1 MRNLLNSA
9 VFVFLAL
16 SVFAVGDFSFATAEK
31 CIDFRDFPADSSIEG
46 PGVIYPGLN
55 IQASGAEAVVV
66 KYPNTPGAYA
76 AYVGNIID
84 GNPIL
89 DSLKDFADDVFLSD
103 NAERRNA
110 CLDNRGGF
118 ALKRSS
124 KTSDNIYFNFASPIS
139 NFRIKIFD
147 WGDFNTHNARHH
159 SANLL
164 AYDTNGNIVSQDS
177 LSFSTDTD
185 RNPRTGLL
193 HDKPANPHTF
203 GDACSATSTN
213 QPGNYTFRV
222 SGSDNIVKVVFKG
235 KSVRGQVTQ
244 NMLSDTNVAYG
255 VLCFTDFQPPVQLP
269 IVDIKANNSDGP
281 IALNDPANYTLL
293 WTSQHAA
300 SCVGSGAWSGS
311 KAINGSE
318 AKSNMGS
325 GVYTYTITCSN
336 QHGSATDAVRVNVRQ
351 PQMPIVDIK
360 ANNSDGPINLV
371 SPASYTLSWTSN
383 NASSCS
389 ASGAWSGSKNVFGT
403 ESSSNVGV
411 GNYTYTITCSN
422 LAGSAT
428 DSVTVNVSQQVNYPT
443 VDIKVNGTDGSIS
456 LISPASYTLSWTSN
470 NASSCSASGAWSG
483 SKNVFGT
490 ESSSNVGVGN
500 YTYTITCSN
509 QYGSANDTV
518 TVYVSNQTFQGVL
531 SISKLARDPAITTSS
546 VYYENLYMIPGREVE
561 FSIAITNS
569 GSTQIN
575 NLYIQDT
582 LPSGLSYISGS
593 TTIDGVQT
601 SDGITSS
608 GINVG
613 TILAGQSKTVKFRTR
628 LNDNSFFTQSLTL
641 ITNTAYARGDNAS
654 QVQDMAN
661 VYAIKQGQVL
671 GAATVDTGADAN
683 TLAVLVTGLGSA
695 LSLSGLQIGKRVY
708 WKNRIAQ
715 ARLDGDN

>member
-1 MRNLLNSA
+1 RNLLNSA

-422 LAGSAT
+422 
-428 DSVTVNVSQQVNYPT
+428 
-443 VDIKVNGTDGSIS
+443 
-456 LISPASYTLSWTSN
+456 
-470 NASSCSASGAWSG
+470 
-483 SKNVFGT
+483 
-490 ESSSNVGVGN
+490 
-500 YTYTITCSN
+500 

>member
-318 AKSNMGS
+318 SSSNVGVGNYTYTITCSNQHGSATDAVRVNVRQPQMPIVDIKANNSDGPINLVSPASYTLSWTSNNASSCSASGAWSGSKAINGSEAKSNMGS

-422 LAGSAT
+422 LAVSAT
-428 DSVTVNVSQQVNYPT
+428 DSVTFNVSQQVNYPT
-443 VDIKVNGTDGSIS
+443 VYIKVNGTDGSIS

-509 QYGSANDTV
+509 LAGSATDSV
-518 TVYVSNQTFQGVL
+518 TVNVSQQVNYPTVYIKVNGTDG
-531 SISKLARDPAITTSS
+531 SISLISPASYTLSWTSNNAS
-546 VYYENLYMIPGREVE
+546 SCSASG
-561 FSIAITNS
+561 AWS
-569 GSTQIN
+569 GS
-575 NLYIQDT
+575 
-582 LPSGLSYISGS
+582 
-593 TTIDGVQT
+593 
-601 SDGITSS
+601 
-608 GINVG
+608 
-613 TILAGQSKTVKFRTR
+613 
-628 LNDNSFFTQSLTL
+628 
-641 ITNTAYARGDNAS
+641 
-654 QVQDMAN
+654 
-661 VYAIKQGQVL
+661 
-671 GAATVDTGADAN
+671 
-683 TLAVLVTGLGSA
+683 
-695 LSLSGLQIGKRVY
+695 
-708 WKNRIAQ
+708 KN
-715 ARLDGDN
+715 